1 MITLTTITDLRRQ
14 VRGWRADGKRI
25 ALVPTMGNLH
35 AGHLT
40 LVRRAR
46 ELADQV
52 VVSIFVNPLQ
62 FGAGEDFEGYPRT
75 MEQDAAALVAAGA
88 DLLFTPAVTEV
99 YSKSREQ
106 QTRVEVPGISD
117 ILCGASRPGHFMGVA
132 TVVCKLFNMVQPDLA
147 LFGDKD
153 YQQLLV
159 IRNMV
164 QDLCIPIEIIGV
176 PTVRD
181 GDGLAL
187 SSRNGYLTAA
197 ERKQAPELR
206 RIMLKTAV
214 AIESGSKD
222 YVGLEEKAKLEL
234 EKAGFN
240 PDYYTI
246 RSAVD
251 LSEPTDKMSDLV
263 VLAAAYL
270 GKARLIDNLQAH
282 SPSG

>member
-1 MITLTTITDLRRQ
+1 MITLAAIADLRRQ
-14 VRGWRADGKRI
+14 VREWRSDGERI

-35 AGHLT
+35 PGHLT

-46 ELADQV
+46 ELADRV
-52 VVSIFVNPLQ
+52 IVTIFVNPMQ
-62 FGAGEDFEGYPRT
+62 FGEGEDFESYPRT
-75 MEQDAAALVAAGA
+75 LEQDAAALSAEGT
-88 DLLFTPAVTEV
+88 DLLFSPSVTEV
-99 YSKSREQ
+99 YSGPQQQ

-117 ILCGASRPGHFMGVA
+117 ILCGASRPGHFVGVA

-159 IRNMV
+159 IRQMV
-164 QDLCIPIEIIGV
+164 QDLCIPIEIVGV

-187 SSRNGYLTAA
+187 SSRNGYLTVE
-197 ERKQAPELR
+197 ERRQAPQLR
-206 RIMLKTAV
+206 RIMLETASS
-214 AIESGSKD
+214 IESGNRD
-222 YVGLEEKAKLEL
+222 YAKLEAEAKLEL
-234 EKAGFN
+234 EKAGFS

-246 RSAVD
+246 RSAED
-251 LSEPTDKMSDLV
+251 LSEPEHVNSGLV

-270 GKARLIDNLQAH
+270 GKARLIDNLLAH
-282 SPSG
+282 SPPG